1 MSMQKYCSSSTLAA
15 SGANYIIFLNVEIF
29 KNYFSQRKEKKRIF
43 CEEK

>member
-15 SGANYIIFLNVEIF
+15 SGENYIIFLNVEIF